1 MSLSISSLSSQSLI
15 YQLLREQPPLQDAG
29 SHQANSW
36 SRSRGELRIER
47 FVERRFARP
56 QRFAAGA
63 GALYPTRE
71 LDDERRRGRAFRRER
86 ELERR
91 KR

>member
-15 YQLLREQPPLQDAG
+15 YQLLREQPPLQRRIAPG
-29 SHQANSW
+29 QFLVAL
-36 SRSRGELRIER
+36 RAELRIER

-71 LDDERRRGRAFRRER
+71 LVDERRRGRAFGRRC